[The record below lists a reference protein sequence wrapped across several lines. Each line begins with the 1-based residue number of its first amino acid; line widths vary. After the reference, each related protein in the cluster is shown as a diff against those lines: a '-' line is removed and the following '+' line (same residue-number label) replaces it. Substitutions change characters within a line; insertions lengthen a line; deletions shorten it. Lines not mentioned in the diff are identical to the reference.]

1 MAEKKVVEGLK
12 WVKGEIAATLRP
24 VRALVEADGV
34 SAVPQDPTAAV
45 QALEQVHGVL
55 LALQLKAPAR
65 LAREMTL
72 LAERMRD
79 GLAGEDPA
87 DARSGTRAMGQA
99 LAQLNHHLDRLD
111 AGFDESPRS
120 LWPIIDAVRAACDV
134 QPLTHAEQL
143 SFAAA
148 DTNGASPGTPET
160 LENLAEVVRQVR
172 PQYHRYLVE
181 WYRGDPNRQSLPR
194 LGGLFHHLH
203 DSLREGVLADLFRL
217 AEVFTEALRN
227 GALATDARARSLMG
241 HLDRVLKAL
250 SQQPPQWPEVDA
262 LSLIDHLLRSLS
274 EGGVNSPLIAQ
285 LQSLYDSSQSVTA
298 LPRADLE
305 GLGGDEAL
313 AELARALLSEFA
325 QLKEQFDRL
334 ARDAQTDRTALDA
347 FCAHLRRLA
356 DTLDVAEVGNLPN
369 RLRALATDFGALAL
383 DEIAEDQARLES
395 HAMELLGIEAVLLA
409 HADHR
414 STRPR
419 QLIAPDMD
427 LSELTAATLR
437 EAGYELVR
445 VKDAIANCHVDQG
458 IRETLNPVRQHLF
471 SVSGALNILG
481 EIPAARLA
489 ESIGELVQQ
498 RYVKAEHAPT
508 DAEFEHLADAVAALE
523 LYIGHLQDAV
533 PFGDSLIERGGQS
546 IRALQSEPGDT
557 LAPPIGEIANALS
570 VSIDLDLD
578 LDLDEAL
585 PLDATAPPDVPAS
598 GQEQPISD
606 HGISEALPGLIE
618 SEFSDDDETEFLD
631 IFMEEAREETASA
644 QIQFARWE
652 SNPNDTAALAS
663 LRRSFH
669 TLKGSGRLVGAL
681 QVAEFGQ
688 AVEFL
693 LNRLIEDQALPSEEI
708 LACVAEA
715 VNLLPELVTAESEG
729 RPFDIDP
736 LISRANR
743 LRESANLV
751 PGPEP
756 MIDPGQPLSLDAPA
770 GEALADQV
778 TDHDSLFV
786 ADEELL
792 RIFQA
797 ETHEHLAELRAF
809 LRRAEAGD
817 ARVDEA
823 TQRALHTLT
832 GSARMSG
839 IDSIAVVTKGLEQ
852 CIKPL
857 LALDG
862 DLDDGLL
869 TLIRRAVE
877 GIRERVDELPNLGA
891 GAAALVGLAEEIAQL
906 AQPVIAG
913 EKIDTPAASDAL
925 PAEIPP
931 EPASEPMS
939 AQAEAVL
946 GEELEFLLADAEP
959 DASAWGWLD
968 EGEGETVEP
977 EASFGET
984 LPEALADTGDSDQ
997 LAGEIVEDA
1006 ELAATVVATTQ
1017 PLSAVLPGLREDV
1030 ETPPPPVID
1039 MTAASW
1045 PPSTTLLE
1053 AVEPSDAMPAPD
1065 PEMAGLFLE
1074 DARDL
1079 LDKLDTQF
1087 REWQF
1092 APENIGALDG
1102 INRLLHT
1109 LKGSARLTGVAA
1121 IGDLSHALETRLK
1134 ALSEEPGAVNDT
1146 TMELAQR
1153 AVDTLSAQIDALE
1166 QGAPIPR
1173 MSGLIEALGQAPL
1186 EMLDAPVPFPVSPTP
1201 EPFADL
1207 ANMREEALQTGAEAP
1222 APSGVEGPVL
1232 SGVEG
1237 PVPSGVEGPVPS
1249 GVEGP
1254 VPSGVEGAVAVP
1266 VSPQIRVRSDLLNRL
1281 VNHAGEISIY
1291 RGRLSQRNGLLGFGL
1306 GEFDQTVARLREQLR
1321 LLEIETQTQIMH
1333 RVEREGDVSDYNR
1346 EFDPLEMDRFSR
1358 LQQLSGSLAET
1369 VNDLVSIK
1377 DMLGGYQREFT
1388 DLLTQQARLADDLQD
1403 GLLRTRLVPFVQV
1416 VPRLHRLVR
1425 QTADTLG
1432 KSARLEVIGPEVELD
1447 RTILDRLVAPLEHL
1461 LRNAVDHGLEDSKT
1475 RTANGKPA
1483 TGKVTLALRR
1493 EGNDAVIS
1501 LSDDGKGMDL
1511 AAIRQQAIARGLL
1524 APQTILPD
1532 EALLQFILE
1541 PGFTTSGKVTQISGR
1556 GVGLDVVASEIKVA
1570 NGSIALESVPGQG
1583 ARFTVRLPLTLAI
1596 IEAFL
1601 VSAGDNIYA
1610 VPHSTVEA
1618 AGRIGRDD
1626 LLAIYRGEATEFT
1639 SRGHSYKVVYLGG
1652 VLDPAQEPDIGER
1665 RWLPLLMIRLG
1676 EQRVALHVDSLLE
1689 SQRILVK
1696 PLGPQLAGVRW
1707 LSGGTILPDGRVAL
1721 ILDALALLRSG
1732 AAQLYRP
1739 AAAAVETTK
1748 GPLCVMVVDDSLTVR
1763 RVTSRLLRRQNM
1775 EVLTAKDG
1783 VEALTLL
1790 DERMPDLLLLDIE
1803 MPRMDGYELARHI
1816 RRSEG
1821 LRDLPIIMI
1830 TSRTG
1835 AKHREYAMQLGV
1847 DRYLGKPYQESEL
1860 LNEINSLL
1868 AERAG

>member
-24 VRALVEADGV
+24 VRDLVEAGGA
-34 SAVPQDPTAAV
+34 SHSPGNLAAAI
-45 QALEQVHGVL
+45 QALEQVQGVL
-55 LALQLKAPAR
+55 LALQLNLPAR
-65 LAREMTL
+65 LVQEMTR
-72 LAERMRD
+72 LAECLNEGD
-79 GLAGEDPA
+79 STAFEAEDTQDFHA
-87 DARSGTRAMGQA
+87 IARVMGQA
-99 LAQLNHHLDRLD
+99 LAQLNSHLDSLD
-111 AGFDESPRS
+111 AGVDERPLN
-120 LWPIIDAVRAACDV
+120 LWSIINEVRAACNDL
-134 QPLTHAEQL
+134 PLTHSEL
-143 SFAAA
+143 LTFAAA
-148 DTNGASPGTPET
+148 ETDGDAQWRPEA
-160 LENLAEVVRQVR
+160 LETLAEVVRQVR

-181 WYRGDPNRQSLPR
+181 WYRGGPDNQGLTR
-194 LGGLFHHLH
+194 LGSLFRHLH
-203 DSLREGVLADLFRL
+203 GYLKEGVLADLFFL
-217 AEVFTEALRN
+217 SEAFAEAVRDER
-227 GALATDARARSLMG
+227 LATDATTRSLMG
-241 HLDRVLKAL
+241 HIDRVLKPLA
-250 SQQPPQWPEVDA
+250 QKPPQWPDVDV
-262 LSLIDHLLRSLS
+262 LLLIEHLLNSLS
-274 EGGVNSPLIAQ
+274 AVAVSTPAVARLRSWYGPDRSGTFPPREDMEGF
-285 LQSLYDSSQSVTA
+285 
-298 LPRADLE
+298 
-305 GLGGDEAL
+305 GGDVAL
-313 AELARALLSEFA
+313 AELAGSLLSEFS
-325 QLKEQFDRL
+325 QLKEQFDLLTREEPTD
-334 ARDAQTDRTALDA
+334 RDAWDA
-347 FCAHLRRLA
+347 FSARLCRLA
-356 DTLDVAEVGNLPN
+356 DTLDVADVGNLSE
-369 RLRALATDFGALAL
+369 RLRTLANDFSGSAR
-383 DEIAEDQARLES
+383 DEMARDQARLES
-395 HAMELLGIEAVLLA
+395 QAMELLGIEAVLLA
-409 HADHR
+409 HASHR
-414 STRPR
+414 STRAKQIIVPE
-419 QLIAPDMD
+419 MD

-445 VKDAIANCHVDQG
+445 VKEAIAGCHAEQG
-458 IRETLNPVRQHLF
+458 TLDALSPVKQHLL
-471 SVSGALNILG
+471 SVSGALAILG
-481 EIPAARLA
+481 EIPAAELA
-489 ESIGELVQQ
+489 DSIGELVQN
-498 RYVKAEHAPT
+498 RYIKVGRTLT

-523 LYIGHLQDAV
+523 LYLGHLQEAM
-533 PFGDSLIERGGQS
+533 PFGGSLIERGGES
-546 IRALQSEPGDT
+546 IRALQSEPGPT
-557 LAPPIGEIANALS
+557 LALS
-570 VSIDLDLD
+570 LEEPTGTMAASTDVELPLELD
-578 LDLDEAL
+578 L
-585 PLDATAPPDVPAS
+585 PLDSGIVPDSQVSIPDQPAS
-598 GQEQPISD
+598 ETV
-606 HGISEALPGLIE
+606 PGLIE

-652 SNPNDTAALAS
+652 SNPNDVSALAT

-681 QVAEFGQ
+681 QVAEFAQ
-688 AVEFL
+688 AIEFL
-693 LNRLIEDQALPSEEI
+693 LNRLMEEHAFPTEDI
-708 LACVAEA
+708 LSCVAEA
-715 VNLLPELVTAESEG
+715 VRLLPGLVTAESEG
-729 RPFDIDP
+729 LQFDVDP
-736 LISRANR
+736 LVSRANR
-743 LRESANLV
+743 LRETSGFAA
-751 PGPEP
+751 GQEP
-756 MIDPGQPLSLDAPA
+756 VTVIEPA
-770 GEALADQV
+770 GPPVELVGAELADLADQV

-797 ETHEHLAELRAF
+797 ETYEHLDELQVF

-823 TQRALHTLT
+823 TRRALHTLT

-839 IDSIAVVTKGLEQ
+839 IDSIATVTKGLEQ

-857 LALDG
+857 LALG
-862 DLDDGLL
+862 GVLDARLL
-869 TLIRRAVE
+869 ALIGRAVDA
-877 GIRERVDELPNLGA
+877 IRERVDELPALGA
-891 GAAALVGLAEEIAQL
+891 GAAALVSLAAEIAQL
-906 AQPVIAG
+906 EPPVLADD
-913 EKIDTPAASDAL
+913 KIEIPAAIDAL
-925 PAEIPP
+925 QIEVPLESEPLRENLIPP
-931 EPASEPMS
+931 ETALDDSPRHPAAAVEQDAGGWRSV
-939 AQAEAVL
+939 AEYE
-946 GEELEFLLADAEP
+946 GELETAEP
-959 DASAWGWLD
+959 
-968 EGEGETVEP
+968 T
-977 EASFGET
+977 
-984 LPEALADTGDSDQ
+984 
-997 LAGEIVEDA
+997 
-1006 ELAATVVATTQ
+1006 
-1017 PLSAVLPGLREDV
+1017 DV
-1030 ETPPPPVID
+1030 MPV
-1039 MTAASW
+1039 
-1045 PPSTTLLE
+1045 
-1053 AVEPSDAMPAPD
+1053 PD
-1065 PEMAGLFLE
+1065 PEMVSLFLE

-1087 REWQF
+1087 REWQLT
-1092 APENIGALDG
+1092 PQNLGALDG

-1109 LKGSARLTGVAA
+1109 LKGSARLSGVAA

-1134 ALSEEPGAVNDT
+1134 ALSEDPGAVNET
-1146 TMELAQR
+1146 TLELTQR
-1153 AVDTLSAQIDALE
+1153 AVDTLSAQVDTLE
-1166 QGAPIPR
+1166 QGAPLRR
-1173 MSGLIEALGQAPL
+1173 MTTLIEALGRSPL
-1186 EMLDAPVPFPVSPTP
+1186 EIPGVPETPVEAALPPAAPFRLVGAIPQ
-1201 EPFADL
+1201 EEFADL
-1207 ANMREEALQTGAEAP
+1207 ASFREGP
-1222 APSGVEGPVL
+1222 APSGVEGPAAL
-1232 SGVEG
+1232 
-1237 PVPSGVEGPVPS
+1237 P
-1249 GVEGP
+1249 
-1254 VPSGVEGAVAVP
+1254 A
-1266 VSPQIRVRSDLLNRL
+1266 SPQIRVRSDLLNRL

-1291 RGRLSQRNGLLGFGL
+1291 RGRLTQRNGLLGFGL
-1306 GEFDQTVARLREQLR
+1306 GELDQTVARLREQLR

-1333 RVEREGDVSDYNR
+1333 RFERERERQREEEARGYDG

-1369 VNDLVSIK
+1369 VNDLVSVK
-1377 DMLGGYQREFT
+1377 EMLGGYQREFT
-1388 DLLTQQARLADDLQD
+1388 DLLTQQARIADDLQD

-1461 LRNAVDHGLEDSKT
+1461 LRNAVDHGLEDSNT
-1475 RTANGKPA
+1475 RIANGKPA
-1483 TGKVTLALRR
+1483 TGKVTLALHR

-1618 AGRIGRDD
+1618 AGRIGRED

-1639 SRGHSYKVVYLGG
+1639 SRGNRYKVVYLGG
-1652 VLDPAQEPDIGER
+1652 VLDPTHEPDLGER

-1816 RRSEG
+1816 RRSDG